1 LTAIVAE
8 RITVLRR
15 MGRPAEDP
23 LATRSFNQAPVPVR
37 LLQ

>member
-1 LTAIVAE
+1 VAE

-15 MGRPAEDP
+15 MGSPGGDP
-23 LATRSFNQAPVPVR
+23 LGTCSFNQAPVPVR